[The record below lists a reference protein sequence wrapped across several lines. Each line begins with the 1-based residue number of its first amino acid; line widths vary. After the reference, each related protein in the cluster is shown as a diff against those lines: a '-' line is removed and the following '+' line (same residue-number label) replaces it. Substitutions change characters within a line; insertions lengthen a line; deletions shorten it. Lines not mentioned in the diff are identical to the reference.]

1 MARRRKKLPN
11 ILVNATIESL
21 SHDGRGVA
29 HIDGKTV
36 FIAGALPQE
45 EVTFRY
51 TKQNRDYDEGKVEE
65 VRQASSERVEPRCRY
80 FGLCGGCSLQHLAET
95 QQIHY
100 KQQTLL
106 DNLKHIGKVIP
117 ETIFSPL
124 TAKSWGYRRKARLGV
139 KYVAKKQKVLVGFR
153 EKHSGY
159 LADMQS
165 CDILHES
172 IGQHLHDLQTL
183 IGALSIKDKVPQ
195 IECAV
200 GDHAT
205 AMVFRHLAPFTEAD
219 YEKLIV
225 YAKTHQIQL
234 YLQPKGVE
242 SIHLLYPEQAE
253 LFYAHPEFKTKVVFG
268 PNDFF
273 QVNTGINRQM
283 VSRAIALLQLTGHES
298 VLDLFCGLGNFTL
311 PIARFAAQVTGVEG
325 DQIMVNR
332 ARQTALANGIHNTH
346 YYACNLMEETE
357 LASAPW
363 LKQSYDCILLD
374 PPRLGAKEVIPHFK
388 KLKAKRIVYVSCH
401 PATLARDAALLQQQG
416 YHLLA
421 AGVMDMFPHTAHVE
435 SIAVFVQKGVKS

>member
-11 ILVNATIESL
+11 TLVTATIESL
-21 SHDGRGVA
+21 SHDGRGVT

-45 EVTFRY
+45 AVSFRY

-65 VRQASSERVEPRCRY
+65 VQQASSERVEPRCRY

-106 DNLKHIGKVIP
+106 DNLKHIGKVTP
-117 ETIFSPL
+117 ETTFPPL
-124 TAKSWGYRRKARLGV
+124 TAKTWAYRRKARLGV

-172 IGQHLHDLQTL
+172 VGQHLQDLQTL
-183 IGALSIKDKVPQ
+183 IGELSIKDKVPQ
-195 IECAV
+195 IECAI
-200 GDHAT
+200 GDNAT
-205 AMVFRHLAPFTEAD
+205 AMVFRHLAPLTDAD
-219 YEKLIV
+219 CEKLLT
-225 YAKTHQIQL
+225 YAKAHQIQL

-242 SIHLLYPEQAE
+242 SIHLLYPERAK
-253 LFYAHPEFKTKVVFG
+253 LFYEHPEFNTKVVFG

-283 VSRAIALLQLTGHES
+283 VSRAIELLQLTGTEN

-325 DQIMVNR
+325 DQVMVNR
-332 ARQTALANGIHNTH
+332 ARQTALANDIHNTH
-346 YYACNLMEETE
+346 YYACNLMEAAE
-357 LASAPW
+357 LAQAPW
-363 LKQSYDCILLD
+363 LKQQYDCILLD
-374 PPRLGAKEVIPHFK
+374 PPRLGAKEVIPHLK
-388 KLKAKRIVYVSCH
+388 KLEAKRIVYVSCH

-435 SIAVFVQKGVKS
+435 SIAVFVQKPVK